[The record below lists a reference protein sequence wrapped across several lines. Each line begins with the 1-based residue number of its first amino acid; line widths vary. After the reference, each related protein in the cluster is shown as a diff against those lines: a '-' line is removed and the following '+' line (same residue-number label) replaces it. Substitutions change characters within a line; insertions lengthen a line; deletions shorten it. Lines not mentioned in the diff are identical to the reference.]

1 MTRTFDDEGELF
13 SNAQRALL
21 VANGRER
28 GRDHFPVVKLVHPDG
43 TGVWLVSEMDAP
55 HGDRLFGLA
64 DLGSPELGFFRLSEL
79 LQAGVE
85 PDRSFV
91 ARHPI
96 SVYARAA
103 RETGAIVDWG
113 PALAVAARPRS

>member
-1 MTRTFDDEGELF
+1 MTRPFDDESQLF
-13 SNAQRALL
+13 TAAQHARL

-43 TGVWLVSEMDAP
+43 AGVWLVTERDAP
-55 HGDRLFGLA
+55 NGDRLFGLA
-64 DLGSPELGFFRLSEL
+64 DLGTPELGYFRLSEL
-79 LQAGVE
+79 REAGVE

-103 RETGAIVDWG
+103 RETGTIVDWG
-113 PALAVAARPRS
+113 PALAAAARHRS